1 MKKGLFLIIALL
13 MILVMVGCGRST
25 DISGPDAFRDYDE
38 LASYLREMNED
49 DASFGINAYP
59 EAGTDT
65 TTDRSSD
72 DYSKS
77 NDQVEGVNE
86 ADRVL
91 TDGTYIYVSAYQAV
105 HIVNAAD
112 LSIVY
117 TKDYENAHIQG
128 LYLQDDRLVVIVNTY
143 TAMDND
149 DADPR
154 QDDSVYD
161 YYWWRSDN
169 THVDIFDVSSTDDVI
184 LDRSLVFPRHRL
196 FDSRMIGGRLF
207 LMMNRYLS
215 AADLDNDTFLPTY
228 RDSLVGDEEI
238 RLDPGD
244 VHKIPAADY
253 LHYLVLADVDVTD
266 DADPNIK
273 AYLGSASEVYMS
285 TSNLY
290 VTVPTWTYDESEE
303 TYDRYTALLRF
314 SVEDEGLIYQAQGNI
329 DGHPLNQFSMDEHDG
344 VFRIATSEWL
354 YEDDDYANR
363 VYLLDATTN
372 ETMEELSVLEDI
384 GEPGERIYAVRFKAG
399 FAYVVTFEQV
409 DPMYKLDLSDP
420 GNPEILGE
428 LHEEGVSDY
437 LHDITDDLMVGV
449 GRTAETVDG
458 VTRFTGVK
466 IALYDTT
473 GNDPASLDTFIVEGQ
488 YSYTPVVYD
497 HKAFVY
503 FERPAENK
511 TYIAV
516 PVVTYGN
523 YWDDYS
529 QGIYVFEINYD
540 GTMDLLAHVSHETE
554 TYYDSIDRSL
564 FIGGEFYTVSRRQV
578 RQYVIDDGFTHTD
591 TVVFPDDDTENEK

>member
-1 MKKGLFLIIALL
+1 MFLLIALL
-13 MILVMVGCGRST
+13 TIFVMVGCEGST
-25 DISGPDAFRDYDE
+25 NVGGPDAFKDKDE
-38 LASYLREMNED
+38 LVSYLRGLNENND
-49 DASFGINAYP
+49 YYGIDAYP

-65 TTDRSSD
+65 TADKSSE

-91 TDGTYIYVSAYQAV
+91 TDGSYIYVSAYQAV

-112 LSIVY
+112 LSIVF

-128 LYLQDDRLVVIVNTY
+128 LYLRDDRLIVIVDTY
-143 TAMDND
+143 AEFDNGD
-149 DADPR
+149 TDAGEE
-154 QDDSVYD
+154 DSVYD
-161 YYWWRSDN
+161 YYWWRSEN
-169 THVDIFDVSSTDDVI
+169 TRVDIFDVSNKGDVT

-196 FDSRMIGGRLF
+196 FDSRMIDGRLF

-215 AADLDNDTFLPTY
+215 STDLDDDTFLPTY
-228 RDSLVGDEEI
+228 RDSLEGDEDI
-238 RLDPGD
+238 PLDPKD
-244 VHKIPAADY
+244 VHRIPSGDY
-253 LHYLVLADVDVTD
+253 VHYLVLADVDVSD
-266 DADPNIK
+266 DQEPNIK
-273 AYLGSASEVYMS
+273 AYLGSASQVYMS

-290 VTVPTWTYDESEE
+290 VTVPTWTYDDTEE
-303 TYDRYTALLRF
+303 TYDRYTTLLRF

-329 DGHPLNQFSMDEHDG
+329 DGHPLNQFSMDEHES
-344 VFRIATSEWL
+344 VFRIATSEWV
-354 YEDDDYANR
+354 YENDDYVNR

-384 GEPGERIYAVRFKAG
+384 GEPGERIYAVRFKG
-399 FAYVVTFEQV
+399 EIGYVVTFEQV

-420 GNPEILGE
+420 ANPEILGE

-437 LHDITDDLMVGV
+437 LHDITDELMVGV
-449 GRTAETVDG
+449 GRMAETVDG

-473 GNDPASLDTFIVEGQ
+473 GDDPVSLDTFIVEGE

-503 FERPAENK
+503 FDRPAENR

-516 PVVTYGN
+516 PVVTYGT
-523 YWDDYS
+523 YWDDYT
-529 QGIYVFEINYD
+529 QGVFVFEINYD
-540 GTMDLLAHVSHETE
+540 GTMEELAHVTHETE
-554 TYYDSIDRSL
+554 TYYDSINRSL
-564 FIGGEFYTVSRRQV
+564 FIGGQFYTVSQNQIRKFGM
-578 RQYVIDDGFTHTD
+578 DDGFTHTD
-591 TVVFPDDDTENEK
+591 TVVFRDNDTENEK